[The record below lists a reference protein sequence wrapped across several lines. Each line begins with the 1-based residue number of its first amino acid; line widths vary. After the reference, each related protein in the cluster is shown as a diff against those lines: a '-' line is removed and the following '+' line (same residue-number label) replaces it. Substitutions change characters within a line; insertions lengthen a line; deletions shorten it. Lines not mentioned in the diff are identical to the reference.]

1 MKRFCNPGDA
11 PTSAS
16 RPGRRGDAVAAE
28 DTAGTPR
35 PDGDA
40 ARRRAFVALGSNLG
54 DRWAFLRLGLAH
66 LPDVVAVSP
75 VYETEPVG
83 GPPGQA
89 RYLNAVAQLSTTA
102 TPRQLLDAARRAED
116 AAGRQRSIT
125 WGPRTLDVDI
135 LIVGSLT
142 VDSPEL
148 QVPHARMWERGFV
161 LVPLA
166 DLAPDLVGDRLGS
179 EMRAGIALA
188 GTMEISGP
196 PVPEPHPS

>member
-1 MKRFCNPGDA
+1 
-11 PTSAS
+11 
-16 RPGRRGDAVAAE
+16 VE
-28 DTAGTPR
+28 
-35 PDGDA
+35 
-40 ARRRAFVALGSNLG
+40 RRRAFVGLGSNLG

-75 VYETEPVG
+75 VYETDPVG

-89 RYLNAVAQLSTTA
+89 RYLNAVAQLWTAA
-102 TPRQLLDAARRAED
+102 TPRHLLDAARRAED
-116 AAGRQRSIT
+116 AAGRRRSVT

-135 LIVGSLT
+135 LIVGNLT
-142 VDSPEL
+142 VDSPGL
-148 QVPHARMWERGFV
+148 QVPHPRMWERGFV

-166 DLAPDLVGDRLGS
+166 DLAPDLVGDRLDD

-188 GTMEISGP
+188 GTMEFSKP